1 MNPQSRWEQKLA
13 PFSSKKNQNRKD
25 LQKKRSKKNA
35 HINWRGGGGGLEVT
49 CIQLALQAKFAA
61 AKSSSR
67 SSSDSPKN
75 KKKENMKIP
84 VILARNSVYDCKEM

>member
-1 MNPQSRWEQKLA
+1 MGAKTGSIFFQKEPEQERSAKEKVKTECTYKL
-13 PFSSKKNQNRKD
+13 
-25 LQKKRSKKNA
+25 L
-35 HINWRGGGGGLEVT
+35 GGGGVGGLEVK

-75 KKKENMKIP
+75 KNENMKIP
-84 VILARNSVYDCKEM
+84 VILARNSVYDCK

>member
-1 MNPQSRWEQKLA
+1 MGAKTGSIFFQKEPEQERSAKEKVKKECTYKLA
-13 PFSSKKNQNRKD
+13 
-25 LQKKRSKKNA
+25 
-35 HINWRGGGGGLEVT
+35 RGGGGREVT

>member
-1 MNPQSRWEQKLA
+1 MGAKTGSIFFQKEPEQERSAKEKVKKECTYKLA
-13 PFSSKKNQNRKD
+13 R
-25 LQKKRSKKNA
+25 
-35 HINWRGGGGGLEVT
+35 GGGLEVT

-75 KKKENMKIP
+75 KKKKRI
-84 VILARNSVYDCKEM
+84 